1 MALPTTDT
9 AGTWNKVVYQ
19 GDTFTWSFS
28 VETGEEGSELP
39 VDLTGVV
46 ITMTVKKARG
56 ATVAVLWTG
65 TTTGGDITVGGGGN
79 NVVTITISA
88 TDMADIPAGSWV
100 YDVQFRD
107 GTQIET
113 YLTGAFTVT
122 AEVTP

>member
-1 MALPTTDT
+1 
-9 AGTWNKVVYQ
+9 
-19 GDTFTWSFS
+19 
-28 VETGEEGSELP
+28 
-39 VDLTGVV
+39 VV

-65 TTTGGDITVGGGGN
+65 TTTGGDITVGGGAD